1 MLNKSNVIDLSLIFF
16 LFFANQVLVC
26 LHVGSGLRWGG
37 GLDGA
42 QEHFDYVENTT
53 LLFRAPS
60 IRISML
66 FYCLQ
71 EYNFST

>member
-1 MLNKSNVIDLSLIFF
+1 M
-16 LFFANQVLVC
+16 FARG
-26 LHVGSGLRWGG
+26 VGVTMGG

-42 QEHFDYVENTT
+42 QEHFDYVENMT

-66 FYCLQ
+66 FECLQ
-71 EYNFST
+71 EYNFSI